1 MSYSRYITSG
11 TTTTSGGLVH
21 TVSNPANASFS
32 WLAAEH
38 IEIYLSTAG
47 QALSA
52 FTTAITNGEV
62 NKFNTSDGY
71 TLVGTTLTFSGLTAS
86 STYHFQIRRVTP
98 KLTHF
103 VDFTA
108 GSPLTEIDLDNSNR
122 WALYRTQEVEDSV
135 TFTLTLENM
144 KTVAG
149 ITGDGDF
156 VFTTDTQTITNK
168 TFTAGTAI
176 TSSFDLGTASWQ

>member
-1 MSYSRYITSG
+1 MGLSSYITTVTSSG
-11 TTTTSGGLVH
+11 SGGITH
-21 TVSNPANASFS
+21 TVSNPGNNNFT
-32 WLAAEH
+32 WLSSSH
-38 IEIYLSTAG
+38 IEIRLSSAG
-47 QALSA
+47 QSLVS
-52 FTTAITNGEV
+52 FKTAITNGTV
-62 NKFNTSDGY
+62 NKLTSGY
-71 TLVGTTLTFSGLTAS
+71 TLIGSTLTLSGLTNNAV
-86 STYHFQIRRVTP
+86 YYFEVKRVTP
-98 KLTHF
+98 KIAHY
-103 VDFTA
+103 VDFQA
-108 GSPLTEIDLDNSNR
+108 GSPITESDLDNSNR
-122 WALYRTQEVEDSV
+122 WALYRTQELEDAV